1 MRELTS
7 MELDAVSGGGF
18 FSRIGASVVGGV
30 TGLIE
35 GAWKGGVSGGN
46 AGPGL
51 LGMGSIAAGVGMIC
65 GGVLGLVGGVLYGV
79 INDATQTT
87 KWFDKAMESLF
98 DPSSP
103 APR

>member
-30 TGLIE
+30 TGVIE

-65 GGVLGLVGGVLYGV
+65 GGVLGLAGGALYGL
-79 INDATQTT
+79 INDAEQTI
-87 KWFDKAMESLF
+87 KWFNKVMESIF
-98 DPSSP
+98 DPNMP